1 METNKKGAKLA
12 IVVIIAYLLIP
23 LAMTLIYSLFEEW
36 IDVLP
41 KRFTL
46 TAYME
51 IFSDPVFWL
60 SVGRTVLISIV
71 PILLC
76 TIIVLLAM
84 YVTYIYKPEWDK
96 YVQILCTIPYAV
108 QGAVSYTHL
117 TILSDSTS
125 DECHGSG
132 GI

>member
-46 TAYME
+46 TAYRWQNGTD
-51 IFSDPVFWL
+51 FHCAYFTVYHHRF
-60 SVGRTVLISIV
+60 VGDVCNV
-71 PILLC
+71 
-76 TIIVLLAM
+76 
-84 YVTYIYKPEWDK
+84 
-96 YVQILCTIPYAV
+96 
-108 QGAVSYTHL
+108 HL
-117 TILSDSTS
+117 
-125 DECHGSG
+125 
-132 GI
+132 

>member
-60 SVGRTVLISIV
+60 CAYLTVHHHRFAGNVCNL
-71 PILLC
+71 
-76 TIIVLLAM
+76 
-84 YVTYIYKPEWDK
+84 
-96 YVQILCTIPYAV
+96 
-108 QGAVSYTHL
+108 HL
-117 TILSDSTS
+117 QT
-125 DECHGSG
+125 GMG
-132 GI
+132 

>member
-46 TAYME
+46 TAY
-51 IFSDPVFWL
+51 IF
-60 SVGRTVLISIV
+60 LIRCSGF
-71 PILLC
+71 P
-76 TIIVLLAM
+76 LAER
-84 YVTYIYKPEWDK
+84 Y
-96 YVQILCTIPYAV
+96 
-108 QGAVSYTHL
+108 
-117 TILSDSTS
+117 
-125 DECHGSG
+125 
-132 GI
+132 

>member
-51 IFSDPVFWL
+51 IFSDPVFWRWQNGTDFHCAYL
-60 SVGRTVLISIV
+60 TVHHHRFAGNVCNL
-71 PILLC
+71 
-76 TIIVLLAM
+76 
-84 YVTYIYKPEWDK
+84 
-96 YVQILCTIPYAV
+96 
-108 QGAVSYTHL
+108 HL
-117 TILSDSTS
+117 QT
-125 DECHGSG
+125 GMG
-132 GI
+132 